1 MRVQATRTY
10 QGLRAAGVDEEAA
23 TAAAEDVGGVLV
35 SIRVLTW
42 MVGAMF
48 ALTVGGFTLVLGV
61 LLRILERLP

>member
-1 MRVQATRTY
+1 
-10 QGLRAAGVDEEAA
+10 VDEEAA